1 MAPRLFTANL
11 MTWAVAATTVAGHPS
26 AGRKWVPPAYQ
37 TVERRVVIPAQ
48 YRTIQRRV
56 WIEPVYEYRTETV
69 SVPAAWGLDVGLH
82 HEGLHFG
89 LGFGGPAG
97 SRCETVQ
104 RLVCVQ
110 PGQWRTIEERVLVQP
125 ERVQIVHERVLVRPG
140 YWQTVVVSQ
149 PDPECRGQ
157 VLKVWASKYGR

>member
-1 MAPRLFTANL
+1 
-11 MTWAVAATTVAGHPS
+11 
-26 AGRKWVPPAYQ
+26 
-37 TVERRVVIPAQ
+37 
-48 YRTIQRRV
+48 
-56 WIEPVYEYRTETV
+56 
-69 SVPAAWGLDVGLH
+69 
-82 HEGLHFG
+82 
-89 LGFGGPAG
+89 
-97 SRCETVQ
+97 
-104 RLVCVQ
+104 VCVQ